1 MKRKTLALWMAA
13 LTAVIMLSACGGK
26 TLSGAP
32 HNQNAPS
39 NTAGVSDP
47 APANTHADSGNN
59 SASPGNEDAT
69 NGNQDDPNGNP
80 PDANSAANGDI
91 LIVIDQTPKPLAEGG
106 GFDFAVQKVPEG
118 YRLQKIQWTSGKNE
132 IVNTLEEAI
141 QNGQNGGDGFYIS
154 GDGQFM
160 GFLYPDEMKGEE
172 GKVTFVFGNEQG
184 QELTW
189 EKELT
194 LE

>member
-1 MKRKTLALWMAA
+1 MMKRKTLVLLMTAL
-13 LTAVIMLSACGGK
+13 AVVMMLSACGSK
-26 TLSGAP
+26 SLSEAP
-32 HNQNAPS
+32 QNQNAPS

-47 APANTHADSGNN
+47 APADTDSGNN
-59 SASPGNEDAT
+59 SANSGNETVTDDDQGDT
-69 NGNQDDPNGNP
+69 NDNP
-80 PDANSAANGDI
+80 ADANGAANGDI

-106 GFDFAVQKVPEG
+106 GFDFTVKKAPEG
-118 YRLQKIQWTSGKNE
+118 YMLKEIHWTSGKND

-141 QNGQNGGDGFYIS
+141 QHGQNGGDGFYIS

-189 EKELT
+189 EKEIT
-194 LE
+194 LK

>member
-1 MKRKTLALWMAA
+1 MKRKTLVLLMTALA
-13 LTAVIMLSACGGK
+13 TVVMLSACGSK

-32 HNQNAPS
+32 QNQNAPS

-47 APANTHADSGNN
+47 APADTDSGNTSAN
-59 SASPGNEDAT
+59 SGNEAVT
-69 NGNQDDPNGNP
+69 NGNQGDTNGNP
-80 PDANSAANGDI
+80 ADANGAANGDI

-106 GFDFAVQKVPEG
+106 GFDFTVKKAPEG
-118 YRLQKIQWTSGKNE
+118 YILKEIHWTSGKND

-141 QNGQNGGDGFYIS
+141 QHGQNGGDGFYIS

-189 EKELT
+189 EKEIT
-194 LE
+194 LK

>member
-1 MKRKTLALWMAA
+1 MMKRKTLVLLMTALAA
-13 LTAVIMLSACGGK
+13 VMMLSACGSK
-26 TLSGAP
+26 SLSEAP
-32 HNQNAPS
+32 QNQNAPS

-47 APANTHADSGNN
+47 APADTDSGNN
-59 SASPGNEDAT
+59 SANSGNETVTDGDQGDT
-69 NGNQDDPNGNP
+69 NDNP
-80 PDANSAANGDI
+80 ADANGAANGDI

-106 GFDFAVQKVPEG
+106 GFDFTVKKAPEG
-118 YRLQKIQWTSGKNE
+118 YMLKEIHWTSGKND

-141 QNGQNGGDGFYIS
+141 QHGQNGGDGFYIS

-189 EKELT
+189 EKEIT
-194 LE
+194 LK